1 MNHKHWPTTVTW
13 DDGMTYV
20 ETVYALTWADA
31 RGAAAF
37 IYQGAD
43 SIEVSR
49 TPVDEPITAPADLY
63 ENDAT

>member
-1 MNHKHWPTTVTW
+1 MDRKYWPVTVTW

-20 ETVYALTWADA
+20 ETVSALTWADA

-37 IYQGAD
+37 IFQGAT

-49 TPVDEPITAPADLY
+49 TTVDEPITAPADLY
-63 ENDAT
+63 DNDPA